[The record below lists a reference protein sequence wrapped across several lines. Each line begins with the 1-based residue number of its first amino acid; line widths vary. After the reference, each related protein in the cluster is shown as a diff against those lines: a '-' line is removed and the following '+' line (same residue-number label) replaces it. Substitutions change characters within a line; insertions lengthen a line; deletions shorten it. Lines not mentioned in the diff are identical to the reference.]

1 MKQILL
7 IWFLFI
13 LFCAEMVVVF
23 PVLAGNKETEEINT
37 LINDEQKELQALR
50 KKIALQ
56 EKTISM
62 VRKKESTVLKHLQ
75 KIGTQLKL
83 KERELTISQL
93 SYKVNQKKILSLVQ
107 RYKKA

>member
-1 MKQILL
+1 MKQILI

-13 LFCAEMVVVF
+13 LFCAEFFVVF
-23 PVLAGNKETEEINT
+23 PTWAGNKEKGEIDA

-93 SYKVNQKKILSLVQ
+93 SYKVNQKK
-107 RYKKA
+107 Y

>member
-37 LINDEQKELQALR
+37 LISDE
-50 KKIALQ
+50 
-56 EKTISM
+56 
-62 VRKKESTVLKHLQ
+62 
-75 KIGTQLKL
+75 
-83 KERELTISQL
+83 
-93 SYKVNQKKILSLVQ
+93 
-107 RYKKA
+107 